1 MKFSFKYNLK
11 TLPLQMAPLVK
22 RDFEHVKYTN
32 TQGRWD
38 QVVWMPAFGDESCII
53 DGFEQTKPGMQY
65 FFDFGQHQNQAENAR
80 FFINQFSSL
89 FGGEKNRTLTN
100 LHKFDYSNDIL
111 NDKHFYYYGNLK
123 EELWDNIN
131 YFTNLLN
138 STWEGTGILTLFN
151 QTLFY
156 KADYKCNFIA

>member
-1 MKFSFKYNLK
+1 
-11 TLPLQMAPLVK
+11 MAPLVK

-65 FFDFGQHQNQAENAR
+65 FFDFGQHQNQAEN
-80 FFINQFSSL
+80 
-89 FGGEKNRTLTN
+89 
-100 LHKFDYSNDIL
+100 IL